1 MKKTLFS
8 ALIGLSSSAFAGAG
22 SRVILKD
29 IKTVETQVSTETVRC
44 SATGYG
50 ASLLKINIAA
60 LDGWTLFDH
69 SNSQFGE
76 FGEPCMSA
84 GQCKAPWLP
93 DGLGVEDL
101 VQSNPG
107 KEKITIE
114 REVIETKHHGQ
125 IHNGAG
131 GEIDVCVRQ
140 LIENL
145 KTNIRGI
152 EFTHSRSG
160 AREEFP
166 IAACSK

>member
-1 MKKTLFS
+1 MKKIIFLVVISFT
-8 ALIGLSSSAFAGAG
+8 SSVLAAAG

-29 IKTVETQVSTETVRC
+29 SKTIETEVNTVTVRC
-44 SATGYG
+44 SDVGYG
-50 ASLLKINIAA
+50 ARLLKINIAA

-93 DGLGVEDL
+93 DGLTVDSF
-101 VQSNPG
+101 VQNKPG
-107 KEKITIE
+107 KETINIE

-131 GEIDVCVRQ
+131 GEMDVCVRQ

-145 KTNIRGI
+145 KTKIRGL

-166 IAACSK
+166 IEVCRK

>member
-1 MKKTLFS
+1 MKKIIFLTI
-8 ALIGLSSSAFAGAG
+8 IGLNSMTQAAAG

-29 IKTVETQVSTETVRC
+29 SKTVETEVNTVTVRC
-44 SATGYG
+44 SAVGYG

-84 GQCKAPWLP
+84 GQCKAPWIP
-93 DGLGVEDL
+93 DGLTVESL
-101 VQSNPG
+101 IQNNPG
-107 KEKITIE
+107 KVSVTIE
-114 REVIETKHHGQ
+114 REVIESKHLGQ
-125 IHNGAG
+125 IHDGAG
-131 GEIDVCVRQ
+131 GELEVCVRQ

-145 KTNIRGI
+145 KTTVRGI

-166 IAACSK
+166 IEVCRK